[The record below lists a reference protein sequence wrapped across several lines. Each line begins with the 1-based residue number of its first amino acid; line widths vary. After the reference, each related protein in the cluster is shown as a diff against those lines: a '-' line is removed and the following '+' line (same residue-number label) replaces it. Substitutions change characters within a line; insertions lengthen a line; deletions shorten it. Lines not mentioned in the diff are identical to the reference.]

1 MYKSCIEVITRT
13 VPSKIEGEI
22 LEAIAEIGVTVDK
35 DELIKALKYDR
46 DQYDKGYEDGQRDA
60 EEEIERLNRICNSYA
75 LQYGTV
81 RDQLPIIQRVGVDA
95 ASRIF
100 EEIGAL
106 MKAHSIGDIDD
117 HTLYC
122 YIHAL
127 RQKYTGGEK

>member
-1 MYKSCIEVITRT
+1 MYESCIEVVTRS

-22 LEAIAEIGVTVDK
+22 LNKIVEIGVNVDK
-35 DELIKALKYDR
+35 DELIKALQYDR
-46 DQYDKGYEDGQRDA
+46 DQYDKGYEDGQSDA
-60 EEEIERLNRICNSYA
+60 EEEIKRLERICNSYA
-75 LQYGTV
+75 LQYGSV

-127 RQKYTGGEK
+127 RQKYTGGKE